1 MRSSTTTERLGE
13 EGRRLLAVTA
23 VIGQEVP
30 FGLWQSAGDA
40 SDDRLAEVIGRA
52 LEAHLV
58 EETPGGE
65 KLRFVHALVRE
76 TLYRELL
83 LPFRQRWHR
92 RVGEVLGETA
102 RPDAE
107 DVAHHFRQ
115 AADPRAGRWLIRA
128 GLRAEGAYAWT
139 TAVERF
145 EAALD
150 FLGED
155 EGDERK
161 RGWLLF
167 RIGVLLR
174 YSDTGRSISYLDRA
188 EMLANATDDQIL
200 TVTSLF
206 TRGFILCMNGDM
218 RSGLVEMEASIRWE
232 PSLRWA
238 GRRSCRAARRQRR
251 PA

>member
-1 MRSSTTTERLGE
+1 VKSCASSTPWFA
-13 EGRRLLAVTA
+13 RRST
-23 VIGQEVP
+23 G
-30 FGLWQSAGDA
+30 SC
-40 SDDRLAEVIGRA
+40 
-52 LEAHLV
+52 
-58 EETPGGE
+58 
-65 KLRFVHALVRE
+65 
-76 TLYRELL
+76 L

-92 RVGEVLGETA
+92 RVGEVLEQTA

-128 GLRAEGAYAWT
+128 GLRAEGAYASWM

-155 EGDERK
+155 GSDGRK
-161 RGWLLF
+161 RGRLLF
-167 RIGVLLR
+167 RIWVLLR

-200 TVTSLF
+200 TVNSLF
-206 TRGFILCMNGDM
+206 TRDFILCMNGDM
-218 RSGLVEMEASIRWE
+218 RSGLVEIEASLRWE
-232 PSLRWA
+232 PSLR
-238 GRRSCRAARRQRR
+238 
-251 PA
+251 

>member
-1 MRSSTTTERLGE
+1 VRSSTTTERLGE
-13 EGRRLLAVTA
+13 ETRRLLAVAA

-30 FGLWQSAGDA
+30 FGLWQSAA
-40 SDDRLAEVIGRA
+40 NTSDDRLAEVIGRA

-76 TLYRELL
+76 TLYGELL

-92 RVGEVLGETA
+92 RVGEVLEQTA

-128 GLRAEGAYAWT
+128 GLRAEGAYASWM

-150 FLGED
+150 FL
-155 EGDERK
+155 
-161 RGWLLF
+161 
-167 RIGVLLR
+167 
-174 YSDTGRSISYLDRA
+174 
-188 EMLANATDDQIL
+188 
-200 TVTSLF
+200 
-206 TRGFILCMNGDM
+206 
-218 RSGLVEMEASIRWE
+218 
-232 PSLRWA
+232 
-238 GRRSCRAARRQRR
+238 
-251 PA
+251 